1 MSRSETGLIHAFISS
16 LKPEA
21 HCNFR
26 ESTCP
31 RFVSRNDSRP
41 VAENKKRGN
50 GCEPGEK
57 LCELYMF
64 CSVLSGCLVVS
75 R

>member
-1 MSRSETGLIHAFISS
+1 MSRSETGLIHAFIAS

-31 RFVSRNDSRP
+31 RVVSRIHSRR
-41 VAENKKRGN
+41 VAENKKRVN
-50 GCEPGEK
+50 ECEPGEK
-57 LCELYMF
+57 LCELYLF
-64 CSVLSGCLVVS
+64 CSVLS
-75 R
+75 